1 MACVGVSASTDAT
14 VVSPT
19 VSAAGANVL
28 PPVSHASTGAGH
40 DAVSAAEIDAH
51 VSDEGTDE
59 EQNDEDGQET
69 GSSGRGKKAETKEK
83 VTKSNPAKTPEKTA
97 TEKLKGNVVKQTS
110 LSFESIPA
118 AETKA
123 PAKASAVA
131 AAVKPAPSAASE
143 KVKTRG
149 EKNARAATTQ

>member
-1 MACVGVSASTDAT
+1 LACVGVSASTDAT

-51 VSDEGTDE
+51 GPDE